1 MENENKPKNNQEPQK
16 IEVVVEISKEPD
28 FKQFYAIGA
37 IGVNNLYDFRISF
50 YNDEPDLVRGNGMRK
65 IQRKIGSEI
74 ILSPVAALELSR
86 WLDQNVK
93 DYERKFGPIFKN
105 QKQEADDEHPK
116 SKILE
121 GYA

>member
-1 MENENKPKNNQEPQK
+1 MENNEPNQKKNEPQK
-16 IEVVVEISKEPD
+16 IEVVLELSKESD
-28 FKQFYAIGA
+28 CKQFYAIGA
-37 IGVNNLYDFRISF
+37 IGVNNIYDFRISF
-50 YNDEPDLVRGNGMRK
+50 YNDEPELAQGAGIRK
-65 IQRKIGSEI
+65 IHRKIGTEI
-74 ILSPVAALELSR
+74 ILSPIAALELSR

-105 QKQEADDEHPK
+105 QKPEEGDQPK